1 MELHVAAF
9 HLATMA
15 LHHFLGGCSHCGI
28 GKVKS
33 WHVMVFSAWWH
44 CRMAKT
50 QHVFCFP
57 LQTIS
62 MAKAHRSGFSLKL
75 LGSNS
80 CCKAIGSFHMSIEC
94 SQVSKLST
102 HHTIV
107 KPWQYIIGVVMLTV
121 CLQCAHM
128 YICRNLFLSMTEHMF
143 CSHSSIFHQSKDQA
157 MASDSSR
164 PQKLAKLQQFKASL
178 PYHSQTALHA
188 MVQEAK
194 SSGLPEVSSSKHQRE
209 ARRELLKTC
218 HGGALG
224 PLIQEAPLQ
233 QVDGSPSTFVF
244 TSLLTYLSALF
255 SRGNSFQKLLAS
267 RHEACP
273 SSTSKPWRRVMY
285 LDELVPGNVLGRAE
299 RKSWAW
305 YWYCSFLRFGQ
316 HLHSTDSWLT
326 TGLARSNHVA
336 SVEAGVSQMTATLL
350 KAFFC
355 NPLVH
360 PPTGFLLKH
369 PEKGDIRLHFTFGML
384 LADGA
389 ARSKGDSGSIFFVRR
404 TTEDQTHC
412 NILQYN
418 QLSLTTDDEVLESY
432 ARLDAKA
439 TSTKHD
445 FDMWQQATGWN
456 HSSMALMLDPALK
469 AMDLLQPCAQF
480 THDYMHGVFQGTGP
494 IVLLSLHFCHGGD
507 LPHVPISRRL
517 FCPLGFS
524 QELEK
529 PTHWQLLCQEK

>member
-1 MELHVAAF
+1 MQPSVQAINSPHNYQT
-9 HLATMA
+9 LAIYHWCCYA
-15 LHHFLGGCSHCGI
+15 YC
-28 GKVKS
+28 
-33 WHVMVFSAWWH
+33 VFAM
-44 CRMAKT
+44 CT
-50 QHVFCFP
+50 
-57 LQTIS
+57 
-62 MAKAHRSGFSLKL
+62 
-75 LGSNS
+75 
-80 CCKAIGSFHMSIEC
+80 
-94 SQVSKLST
+94 
-102 HHTIV
+102 
-107 KPWQYIIGVVMLTV
+107 
-121 CLQCAHM
+121 HM
-128 YICRNLFLSMTEHMF
+128 YICRNIFLSMTEHMF

-224 PLIQEAPLQ
+224 PLIQEAPLH

-305 YWYCSFLRFGQ
+305 YCSFLRFGQ

-360 PPTGFLLKH
+360 PPTGFILKH

-389 ARSKGDSGSIFFVRR
+389 AQKMVWGSKGDSGSIFLCVGPLKTKRIAIS
-404 TTEDQTHC
+404 C
-412 NILQYN
+412 NTIN
-418 QLSLTTDDEVLESY
+418 
-432 ARLDAKA
+432 
-439 TSTKHD
+439 
-445 FDMWQQATGWN
+445 
-456 HSSMALMLDPALK
+456 
-469 AMDLLQPCAQF
+469 
-480 THDYMHGVFQGTGP
+480 
-494 IVLLSLHFCHGGD
+494 
-507 LPHVPISRRL
+507 
-517 FCPLGFS
+517 
-524 QELEK
+524 
-529 PTHWQLLCQEK
+529 